1 MLYTDY
7 NYSASNKAY
16 INAGYEDKGILVNF
30 SCSRDNKYKKLSY

>member
-7 NYSASNKAY
+7 NYPASNKAY